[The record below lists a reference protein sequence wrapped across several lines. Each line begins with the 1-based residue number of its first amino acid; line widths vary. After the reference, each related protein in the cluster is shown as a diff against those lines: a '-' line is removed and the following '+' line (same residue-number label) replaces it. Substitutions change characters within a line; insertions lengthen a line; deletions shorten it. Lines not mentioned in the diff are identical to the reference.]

1 VEPGESLEDA
11 VVREVHEETG
21 VEVDR
26 VDYHSS
32 QPWPFPSSLM
42 LGFTA
47 HARRTEIERRD
58 DELEDA
64 RWLTRAQIAEG
75 EVALPTTHSISFRL
89 IEDWYDAGSAT
100 PLRHEPRVRMWQSP
114 RR

>member
-1 VEPGESLEDA
+1 
-11 VVREVHEETG
+11 
-21 VEVDR
+21 
-26 VDYHSS
+26 
-32 QPWPFPSSLM
+32 M

-47 HARRTEIERRD
+47 HARRADIERRD

-64 RWLTRAQIAEG
+64 RWLTRAQIAAG

-89 IEDWYDAGSAT
+89 IEDWYDAGSVT
-100 PLRHEPRVRMWQSP
+100 PLRQEPQVRMWQSP